1 MVKMSPDT
9 LNAGNQFG
17 EQQLIGSR
25 YALLERVGRG
35 QIAEVYRGRDKNTGA
50 TVAIKRARR
59 DEAVALLDID
69 EQIRQEGQVLRELE
83 HPNVVKLLDM
93 VDEDQQVDLILEY
106 VEGGSLKELIA
117 GRSLL
122 PLDRVLEISLD
133 IADALTR
140 VHRLNIVHRDF
151 KPANILI
158 AADGSPKIADIAF
171 TYGFHFDRQRGNSIV
186 FGTPPYLSPETLAGE
201 TPSIL
206 SNIWSFGVVL
216 YEMLAGRRPFAGD
229 TPGQIQAA
237 IRNRPLPDLA
247 QFRPSIPS
255 TLIMLIDRMLQIDPN
270 KRLPSMRLV
279 SAEIEAIL
287 YGGRSTLPSPLAEFA
302 HPPRLLSQPE
312 LLTGRF
318 ALLDLL
324 SVGGHSEVYYG
335 RDQKTGQRVAIKRLK
350 PALTLQD
357 HAVVSRF
364 LREGELLGQLNHPNI
379 VRVLATM
386 ATEGEYY
393 IVMEYVPGGSLRNL
407 LDTRP
412 QLPLSQALTIGLELA
427 DALTRTH
434 HMGIIHRDLKPANV
448 LIAEDGTPR
457 LTDFGLAGLMR
468 SDVRLTQVGTVM
480 GSPAYMSPEACKGEA
495 VDSRS
500 DIWSLGIVLYE
511 IVAGFSPFYSDRIT
525 AVLIG
530 ILNTP
535 TPDITHYR
543 SPLPQA
549 LIDLLNQMLAKNPA
563 QRPATVRQVAA
574 KLESICSTI

>member
-1 MVKMSPDT
+1 
-9 LNAGNQFG
+9 
-17 EQQLIGSR
+17 
-25 YALLERVGRG
+25 
-35 QIAEVYRGRDKNTGA
+35 
-50 TVAIKRARR
+50 
-59 DEAVALLDID
+59 LLDI
-69 EQIRQEGQVLRELE
+69 
-83 HPNVVKLLDM
+83 
-93 VDEDQQVDLILEY
+93 VDEDQQVDLILEF
-106 VEGGSLKELIA
+106 VEGGSLKALIA
-117 GRSLL
+117 SPELSL
-122 PLDRVLEISLD
+122 LDRVLEISLD

-140 VHRLNIVHRDF
+140 VHRLNIVHRDL

-158 AADGSPKIADIAF
+158 AADGAPKIADIAF
-171 TYGFHFDRQRGNSIV
+171 TYGCHFDRQRGNSIV
-186 FGTPPYLSPETLAGE
+186 FGTPPYLSPEALAGE
-201 TPSIL
+201 SPSIL
-206 SNIWSFGVVL
+206 SNIYSFGVLL
-216 YEMLAGRRPFAGD
+216 YEMLAGRRPFAGE

-237 IRNRPLPDLA
+237 MKNRPLPDLA
-247 QFRPSIPS
+247 QLRPDIPP
-255 TLIMLIDRMLQIDPN
+255 TLTMLIDLMLQIDPN

-287 YGGRSTLPSPLAEFA
+287 YGGRSTLLSSQTDFTHSPR
-302 HPPRLLSQPE
+302 PTPQPE
-312 LLTGRF
+312 LLAGRF
-318 ALLDLL
+318 TLLDLL
-324 SVGGHSEVYYG
+324 SIGGHSEVYYG
-335 RDQKTGQRVAIKRLK
+335 RDEKTGQHVAIKRLK
-350 PALTLQD
+350 LALTQQD
-357 HAVVSRF
+357 AAVVSRF

-379 VRVLATM
+379 VRVLATI
-386 ATEGEYY
+386 ASEGEYY